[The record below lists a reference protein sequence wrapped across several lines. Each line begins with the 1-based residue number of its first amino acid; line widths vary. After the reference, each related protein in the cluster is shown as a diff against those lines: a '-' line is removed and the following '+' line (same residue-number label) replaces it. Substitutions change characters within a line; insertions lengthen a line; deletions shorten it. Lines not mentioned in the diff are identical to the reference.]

1 VHLVGSCYTDI
12 SRCTVKKTLR
22 RPEDGWSRA
31 KHVAKYHLIV
41 IIASCLMYVLYWQ
54 CIIFYTDLM
63 IHNGMV
69 CLKNISRFQLFLFSL
84 NLNLSFPVLSLH
96 LLFFIYVL
104 VFPFYEF
111 LSIYQLS
118 VTSVYFPDLLSF
130 FANYLPMNVPYGTV
144 LIILK
149 FVGAWQ
155 SLTFTVDKLQL

>member
-1 VHLVGSCYTDI
+1 
-12 SRCTVKKTLR
+12 
-22 RPEDGWSRA
+22 
-31 KHVAKYHLIV
+31 
-41 IIASCLMYVLYWQ
+41 
-54 CIIFYTDLM
+54 
-63 IHNGMV
+63 MV

-149 FVGAWQ
+149 FVGA
-155 SLTFTVDKLQL
+155 